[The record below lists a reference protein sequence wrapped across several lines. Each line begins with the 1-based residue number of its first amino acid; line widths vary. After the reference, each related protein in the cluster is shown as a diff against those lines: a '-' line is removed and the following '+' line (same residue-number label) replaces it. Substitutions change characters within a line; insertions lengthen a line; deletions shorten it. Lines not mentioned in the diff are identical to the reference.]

1 MYGAFSWKVHG
12 RVDTLFRDLDRGLR
26 LWSWDL
32 GKILIFS
39 KCLTALDTLGIALSH
54 LSVKFLQYKV
64 TLSTKAKEEREVQFQ
79 ERGARR
85 VLLLTSGNGGYGQTL
100 LNCSDSDLPRSC

>member
-12 RVDTLFRDLDRGLR
+12 GVDTLFRDLDRGLR

-39 KCLTALDTLGIALSH
+39 NCLTALDALGIALSH
-54 LSVKFLQYKV
+54 LSVKFLKYKV
-64 TLSTKAKEEREVQFQ
+64 TLSTKAWRASSPTAHKWK
-79 ERGARR
+79 RGLRPDASQ
-85 VLLLTSGNGGYGQTL
+85 LQQQ
-100 LNCSDSDLPRSC
+100 